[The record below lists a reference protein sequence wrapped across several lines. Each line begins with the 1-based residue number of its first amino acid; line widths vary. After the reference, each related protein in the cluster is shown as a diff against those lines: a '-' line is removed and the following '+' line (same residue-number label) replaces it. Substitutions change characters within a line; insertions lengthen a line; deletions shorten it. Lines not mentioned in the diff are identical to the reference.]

1 MKLNVLMAVCGC
13 DVIPSRWSELWTG
26 EGTTLH
32 RFYHFIRTIVE
43 DINERFPGLFFTLT
57 MDNLNIHKNPL
68 VVGLILDKGH
78 QVGFRAPYWV
88 VDGAIEYVFNS
99 IHTLLEVLCDNVA
112 DMDELITCA
121 ENIMAFMP
129 SFRPYLEYIGF
140 VY

>member
-32 RFYHFIRTIVE
+32 RFYHFIRTIVD
-43 DINERFPGLFFTLT
+43 DINERFPGLVFTFT

-68 VVGLILDKGH
+68 VIGLILDGGH
-78 QVGFRAPYWV
+78 QVVFRAPYWA
-88 VDGAIEYVFNS
+88 VDSAFEYVFNS
-99 IHTLLEVLCDNVA
+99 IHTLLEVLFDNVA
-112 DMDELITCA
+112 DMDALIACV
-121 ENIMAFMP
+121 ENIMASMP
-129 SFRPYLEYIGF
+129 SFRPYLKHVSF